1 LPAISVTPENT
12 HMDDHA
18 TVPPVESKMSRK
30 LEQQQ
35 EL

>member
-1 LPAISVTPENT
+1 MTPENA
-12 HMDDHA
+12 HLDDHA
-18 TVPPVESKMSRK
+18 TVPPVESKMNRE